1 MTQPIDIISKKEKKT
16 AAAASSPT
24 TNTPNPNPKAPKVPA
39 GGVFAFDED
48 EEFVAPVAPAKKEF
62 AVPGLL
68 LPKKSRPASPR
79 ACADS
84 SFPAVIETAAEIS
97 SEIINPSAPATN

>member
-1 MTQPIDIISKKEKKT
+1 MSQPVDIISKKEKKNP
-16 AAAASSPT
+16 ARPSSPT
-24 TNTPNPNPKAPKVPA
+24 HNPNPKATNVPA

-79 ACADS
+79 PCAES

-97 SEIINPSAPATN
+97 SEINPSAPATN